1 MNYSTSIPYMLE
13 GTLKAIELFALTMVF
28 SLPLGLLVAR
38 LRLSKS
44 PFVHLPVRL
53 YLLIMRGTPLMLQL
67 FFFLFFP
74 PLVLGIP
81 VDRFSVAVFSFSI
94 NYAAYYAEI
103 FRGGIESISVG
114 QQEAAAVLGFSSLQT
129 FFRITLPQVIKRIL
143 PSCANES
150 MTLVKD
156 TALASVI
163 GIAELF
169 RNAKNMVAAY
179 NMIRFFAIAGL
190 IYLIMNS
197 VVAFA
202 FSRAEKKLNYYKD

>member
-1 MNYSTSIPYMLE
+1 
-13 GTLKAIELFALTMVF
+13 
-28 SLPLGLLVAR
+28 
-38 LRLSKS
+38 
-44 PFVHLPVRL
+44 
-53 YLLIMRGTPLMLQL
+53 MLQL

-197 VVAFA
+197 VVALLFQEP
-202 FSRAEKKLNYYKD
+202 RKN

>member
-1 MNYSTSIPYMLE
+1 MNYAITIPYLLE
-13 GTLKAIELFALTMVF
+13 GTLKAIELFALTLVL

-38 LRLSKS
+38 LRLSKLA
-44 PFVHLPVRL
+44 VIQVPVRL
-53 YLLIMRGTPLMLQL
+53 YLLVMRGTPLMLQL

-74 PLVLGIP
+74 PLVLGIQ

-94 NYAAYYAEI
+94 NYAAYFAEI
-103 FRGGIESISVG
+103 FRGGIESIPAG
-114 QQEAAAVLGFSSLQT
+114 QQEAASVLGLSPLQT

-169 RNAKNMVAAY
+169 RNAKNMVASY

-190 IYLIMNS
+190 FYLIMNS

-202 FSRAEKKLNYYKD
+202 FSRAEKKLNYYKG